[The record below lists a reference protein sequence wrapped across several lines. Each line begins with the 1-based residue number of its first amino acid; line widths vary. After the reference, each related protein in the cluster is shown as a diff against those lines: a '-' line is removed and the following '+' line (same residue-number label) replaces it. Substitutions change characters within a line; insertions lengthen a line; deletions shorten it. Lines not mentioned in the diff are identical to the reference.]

1 MGLACRVF
9 VELLGTGMDTQDT
22 SPSVLLFFDKERF
35 IFNAGEYESQ
45 LGSHPIASGF
55 HEILIVSGELG
66 YEIQIREAVV
76 RPNCLTILRFKG
88 GAGPG
93 IFRLEEI
100 NGRGRAGPWPGLS
113 RT

>member
-45 LGSHPIASGF
+45 LGSHPIA
-55 HEILIVSGELG
+55 SGELG